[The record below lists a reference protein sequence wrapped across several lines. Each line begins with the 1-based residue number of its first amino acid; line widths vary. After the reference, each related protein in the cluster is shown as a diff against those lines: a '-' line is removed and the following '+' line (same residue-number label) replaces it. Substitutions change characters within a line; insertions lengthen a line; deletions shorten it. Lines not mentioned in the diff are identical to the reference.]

1 MSISSVIKSIQ
12 DIMRKDA
19 GVDGDAQRLGQMS
32 WLLFLKIFD
41 AQEEELEFELDDYQE
56 PIPSEYLWRNWAADD
71 EGITGDE
78 LLEFV
83 NDKLFVDLKNLTAP
97 INLNPRGYVVREA
110 FSDAFNY
117 MKNGTLLRQVIN
129 KLNEIDF
136 TDSKER
142 HLFGDLYEQILK
154 DLQSAGNAGE
164 FYTPRA
170 ITRFI
175 VDRIDPQLGESI
187 MDPACG
193 TGGFLACAFDHVK
206 EKYVKTAED
215 HQTLQKQIHGVEK
228 KQLPHLL
235 CTTNMLLHG
244 IEVPVQV
251 KHGNTLNKPLSSWD
265 DEIDVI
271 VTNPPFGGTEE
282 DGIEK
287 NFPADTRTR
296 ETADLFLQLIIEV
309 LASPSGTDD
318 NAKTGGRAAVVLPDG
333 TLFGEGVK
341 TKIKKLLTEECN
353 LHTIV
358 RLPNGVFNPYTG
370 IKTNILFFT
379 KGQPTKNV
387 WFYEHPY
394 PAGVKNYN
402 KTKPMKFEEF
412 QTEIQWW
419 GSEEDGFA
427 SRVETEQAWQVSID
441 EIIARNFNLDIKN
454 PHIEETVSH
463 DPQELLADYAKQ
475 QADIQ
480 ALRDQLKGILSNALS
495 PESSEVK

>member
-1 MSISSVIKSIQ
+1 
-12 DIMRKDA
+12 MRKDA

-41 AQEEELEFELDDYQE
+41 AQEEELEFEQSNYFE
-56 PIPSEYLWRNWAADD
+56 PIPNQYLWRSWAADNQ
-71 EGITGDE
+71 GITGEE
-78 LLEFV
+78 LLKFV
-83 NDKLFVDLKNLTAP
+83 NDQLFPDLKNLTAP
-97 INLNPRGYVVREA
+97 INMNPRGFVVKEA

-136 TDSKER
+136 TDSQER
-142 HLFGDLYEQILK
+142 HVFGDLYEQILK

-170 ITRFI
+170 VTRFM
-175 VDRIDPQLGESI
+175 VNRIDPKLGESI

-193 TGGFLACAFDHVK
+193 TGGFLACSFDHVK
-206 EKYVKTAED
+206 DNYVKTIAD
-215 HQTLQKQIHGVEK
+215 RQTLQQQIHGVEK

-235 CTTNMLLHG
+235 CTTNMILHG
-244 IEVPVQV
+244 IEVPVQI
-251 KHGNTLNKPLSSWD
+251 KHGNTLSKPLSSWD
-265 DEIDVI
+265 EELDVI

-287 NFPADTRTR
+287 NFPTEYRTR

-309 LASPSGTDD
+309 LKD
-318 NAKTGGRAAVVLPDG
+318 GGRAAVVLPDG

-379 KGQPTKNV
+379 KGKPTENI
-387 WFYEHPY
+387 WYYEHPY
-394 PAGVKNYN
+394 PEGVKNYN

-412 QTEIQWW
+412 QTEIDWW
-419 GSEEDGFA
+419 GDEADGFA
-427 SRVETEQAWQVSID
+427 KRVATEQAWKVSID
-441 EIIARNFNLDIKN
+441 DVIERSFNLDIKN
-454 PHIEETVSH
+454 PHVGEVVSH
-463 DPQELLADYAKQ
+463 DPEELLADYSKQ

-480 ALRDQLKGILSNALS
+480 ALRDKLKSILSNALS
-495 PESSEVK
+495 C

>member
-1 MSISSVIKSIQ
+1 MSISSVIKSLQ

-41 AQEEELEFELDDYQE
+41 AQEEELEFDLEDSYQS
-56 PIPSEYLWRNWAADD
+56 PIPEKYLWRNWAKET
-71 EGITGDE
+71 EGMTGE
-78 LLEFV
+78 ALLDFV
-83 NDKLFVDLKNLTAP
+83 NDELFVDLKNLTAP
-97 INLNPRGYVVREA
+97 IKQNPRGYVVKAA

-129 KLNEIDF
+129 KLNEVDF
-136 TDSKER
+136 TKSEER
-142 HLFGDLYEQILK
+142 HLFGDIYEQILK

-170 ITRFI
+170 VTQFM
-175 VDRIDPQLGESI
+175 VNRINPQLGESVL
-187 MDPACG
+187 DPACG
-193 TGGFLACAFDHVK
+193 TGGFLACSVDHLK
-206 EKYVKTAED
+206 AQVKTGAD
-215 HQTLQKQIHGVEK
+215 NKTMQAQIYGVEK

-244 IEVPVQV
+244 IEVPVQIR
-251 KHGNTLNKPLSSWD
+251 HDNTLNKPLSSWD
-265 DEIDVI
+265 DDDQVDVI

-287 NFPADTRTR
+287 NFPSELRTR

-309 LASPSGTDD
+309 LKP
-318 NAKTGGRAAVVLPDG
+318 GGRAAVVLPDG

-353 LHTIV
+353 LHTIM
-358 RLPNGVFNPYTG
+358 RLPNGVFSPYTG

-379 KGQPTKNV
+379 KGTPTQDI

-394 PAGVKNYN
+394 PEGVKNYN

-412 QTEIQWW
+412 QTEIDWW
-419 GSEEDGFA
+419 GSEADGFA
-427 SRVETEQAWQVSID
+427 AREETDQAWKVGIN
-441 EIIARNFNLDIKN
+441 EIISRGFNLDIKN
-454 PHIEETVSH
+454 PHVDEQVVH
-463 DPQELLADYAKQ
+463 DPEVLLADYAQQ

-480 ALRDQLKGILSNALS
+480 VLRDQLKTILNDALTR
-495 PESSEVK
+495 

>member
-19 GVDGDAQRLGQMS
+19 GIDGDAQRLGQMS

-41 AQEEELEFELDDYQE
+41 AQEEALEFELDGVNGNESYQE
-56 PIPSEYLWRNWAADD
+56 PIPSQFLWRNWAQDN
-71 EGITGDE
+71 EGITGEE
-78 LLEFV
+78 LLGFV
-83 NDKLFVDLKNLTAP
+83 NDQLFPDLKTLTAP

-170 ITRFI
+170 ITKFI
-175 VDRIDPQLGESI
+175 VDRIDPKLGESI

-193 TGGFLACAFDHVK
+193 TGGFLACSFDHVK
-206 EKYVKTAED
+206 DNYVKTAAD

-251 KHGNTLNKPLSSWD
+251 KHGNTLSKPLSSWD
-265 DEIDVI
+265 EELDVI

-287 NFPADTRTR
+287 NFPTEYRTR

-309 LASPSGTDD
+309 LASPKNGQD
-318 NAKTGGRAAVVLPDG
+318 GGRAAVVLPDG

-341 TKIKKLLTEECN
+341 TKIKKLLTKECN

-358 RLPNGVFNPYTG
+358 RLPNGVFAPYTS

-379 KGQPTKNV
+379 KGKPTTKV
-387 WFYEHPY
+387 WYYEHPY

-412 QTEIQWW
+412 QTEIDWW
-419 GSEEDGFA
+419 GVEADGFA

-454 PHIEETVSH
+454 PHVGEVISH
-463 DPQELLADYAKQ
+463 DPQELLTDYAKQ
-475 QADIQ
+475 QDDIQ
-480 ALRDQLKGILSNALS
+480 VLRDQLKGILSAALAD
-495 PESSEVK
+495 K

>member
-19 GVDGDAQRLGQMS
+19 GIDGDAQRLGQMS
-32 WLLFLKIFD
+32 WLLFLKVFD
-41 AQEEELEFELDDYQE
+41 AQEEELEDELDNYKA
-56 PIPSEYLWRNWAADD
+56 PIPEQFLWRNWAEDA
-71 EGITGDE
+71 EGITGDS
-78 LLEFV
+78 LLDFV
-83 NDKLFVDLKNLTAP
+83 NDELFPNLKNLTAP
-97 INLNPRGYVVREA
+97 LDLNPRGYVVKAA

-136 TDSKER
+136 TDSQER
-142 HLFGDLYEQILK
+142 HMFGDIYEQILK

-170 ITRFI
+170 ITKFI
-175 VDRIDPQLGESI
+175 VKVTDPKLGESI
-187 MDPACG
+187 IDPACG
-193 TGGFLACAFDHVK
+193 TGGFLACSFDHVK
-206 EKYVKTAED
+206 DNYVKNSSD
-215 HQTLQKQIHGVEK
+215 HQILQKQIHGVEK

-235 CTTNMLLHG
+235 CTTNMMLHG

-251 KHGNTLNKPLSSWD
+251 KHGNTLNKPLANWD
-265 DEIDVI
+265 DSFDVI

-287 NFPADTRTR
+287 NFPSEFQTR

-309 LASPSGTDD
+309 LND
-318 NAKTGGRAAVVLPDG
+318 GGRAAVVLPDG

-341 TKIKKLLTEECN
+341 TKIKKLLTEESN

-379 KGQPTKNV
+379 KGTPTKDV

-394 PAGVKNYN
+394 PEGVKNYN
-402 KTKPMKFEEF
+402 KSKPMRFEEF
-412 QTEIQWW
+412 QTELDWW
-419 GSEEDGFA
+419 GDEKEGFV
-427 SRVETEQAWQVSID
+427 SRVENNQAWKVSID
-441 EIIARNFNLDIKN
+441 EIVKRNFNLDIKN
-454 PHIEETVSH
+454 PYQGEVINH
-463 DPQELLADYAKQ
+463 DPQELLTNYKQ
-475 QADIQ
+475 QQ
-480 ALRDQLKGILSNALS
+480 AEISDLRNQLKDILGNALS
-495 PESSEVK
+495 SSNSSIESDEAK

>member
-1 MSISSVIKSIQ
+1 M
-12 DIMRKDA
+12 
-19 GVDGDAQRLGQMS
+19 
-32 WLLFLKIFD
+32 
-41 AQEEELEFELDDYQE
+41 
-56 PIPSEYLWRNWAADD
+56 
-71 EGITGDE
+71 
-78 LLEFV
+78 
-83 NDKLFVDLKNLTAP
+83 
-97 INLNPRGYVVREA
+97 VREA

-136 TDSKER
+136 TDSNER

-170 ITRFI
+170 ITKFI

-206 EKYVKTAED
+206 EKHVKTAED

-309 LASPSGTDD
+309 LASPSGTGD
-318 NAKTGGRAAVVLPDG
+318 NAKSGGRAAVVLPDG

-353 LHTIV
+353 LHTII

-370 IKTNILFFT
+370 IKTNILFFN

-412 QTEIQWW
+412 QTEIDWW
-419 GSEEDGFA
+419 GNEADGFA

-480 ALRDQLKGILSNALS
+480 ALRDQLKDILSNALS

>member
-1 MSISSVIKSIQ
+1 MSVSSVIKSIQ

-41 AQEEELEFELDDYQE
+41 AQEEELEFEQTDYQCPLPE
-56 PIPSEYLWRNWAADD
+56 QYLWRNWAADN

-83 NDKLFVDLKNLTAP
+83 NDQLFPDLKNLTAP
-97 INLNPRGYVVREA
+97 IKLNPRGYVVKEA

-136 TDSKER
+136 TDSAER

-175 VDRIDPQLGESI
+175 VDRVDPKLGESI

-193 TGGFLACAFDHVK
+193 TGGFLACSFDHVK
-206 EKYVKTAED
+206 NNYAKTADD
-215 HQTLQKQIHGVEK
+215 HQTLQQQIHGVEK

-251 KHGNTLNKPLSSWD
+251 KHGNTLNKPLANWD
-265 DEIDVI
+265 DELDVI

-287 NFPADTRTR
+287 NFPADLRTR
-296 ETADLFLQLIIEV
+296 ETADLFLQLIIEI
-309 LASPSGTDD
+309 LASPKNGK
-318 NAKTGGRAAVVLPDG
+318 NGGRAAVVLPDG

-379 KGQPTKNV
+379 KGKPTEKV

-394 PAGVKNYN
+394 PDGVKNYN

-412 QTEIQWW
+412 QTEIDWW
-419 GSEEDGFA
+419 GNEADGFA

-454 PHIEETVSH
+454 PHVGEQISH
-463 DPQELLADYAKQ
+463 DPQELLNDYAKQ

-480 ALRDQLKGILSNALS
+480 ALRDQLKSILANALCNK
-495 PESSEVK
+495 EQGAK

>member
-19 GVDGDAQRLGQMS
+19 GVDGDAQRLGQLS

-41 AQEEELEFELDDYQE
+41 AQEQELEFEQDDYRL
-56 PIPSEYLWRNWAADD
+56 PIPSEYLWRNWAEDK

-78 LLEFV
+78 LLEFI
-83 NDKLFVDLKNLTAP
+83 NNELFVDLKNLTAP
-97 INLNPRGYVVREA
+97 KDTNPRGYVVKEA

-129 KLNEIDF
+129 KLNEVDF
-136 TDSKER
+136 TDSSER
-142 HLFGDLYEQILK
+142 HLFGDIYEQILR

-170 ITRFI
+170 VTKFM
-175 VDRIDPQLGESI
+175 VNRINPKLGEKI

-193 TGGFLACAFDHVK
+193 TGGFLACAVEHLKAQVS
-206 EKYVKTAED
+206 TAAE
-215 HQTLQKQIHGVEK
+215 HQLLQQQIHGVEK

-244 IEVPVQV
+244 IEVPVQI
-251 KHGNTLNKPLSSWD
+251 KHGNTLSQPLSSWD
-265 DEIDVI
+265 NDVDVI
-271 VTNPPFGGTEE
+271 ITNPPFGGTEE

-287 NFPADTRTR
+287 NFPADMQTR

-309 LASPSGTDD
+309 LAD
-318 NAKTGGRAAVVLPDG
+318 KGRAAVVLPDG

-341 TKIKKLLTEECN
+341 TKIKKLLCDSCN

-379 KGQPTKNV
+379 KGAPTKDV

-394 PAGVKNYN
+394 PDGVKNYS

-412 QTEIQWW
+412 DAEIQWW
-419 GSEEDGFA
+419 GDEADGFVA
-427 SRVETEQAWQVSID
+427 RVENQHAWKVSID
-441 EIIARNFNLDIKN
+441 TLIERNFNLDIKN
-454 PHIEETVSH
+454 PHVGEVESH
-463 DPQELLADYAKQ
+463 DPDELLARFAAQ
-475 QADIQ
+475 QQQIS
-480 ALRDQLKGILSNALS
+480 ALRTQLKDILGDALS
-495 PESSEVK
+495 SSAQAADEVK

>member
-1 MSISSVIKSIQ
+1 MSISSVIKSLQ

-41 AQEEELEFELDDYQE
+41 AQEEELEFEQDDEYQA
-56 PIPSEYLWRNWAADD
+56 PIPEKYLWRNWAADT
-71 EGITGDE
+71 EGMTGDA
-78 LLEFV
+78 LLDFV
-83 NDKLFVDLKNLTAP
+83 NDELFVELKNLTAP
-97 INLNPRGYVVREA
+97 IKQNPRGFVVKAA

-129 KLNEIDF
+129 KLNEVDF
-136 TDSKER
+136 TKSEER
-142 HLFGDLYEQILK
+142 HLFGDIYEQILK

-170 ITRFI
+170 VTQFMVNR
-175 VDRIDPQLGESI
+175 VNPQLGEAI
-187 MDPACG
+187 LDPACG
-193 TGGFLACAFDHVK
+193 TGGFLACSVDHLK
-206 EKYVKTAED
+206 AQVKTAAD
-215 HQTLQKQIHGVEK
+215 NQTMQAQIHGVEK

-244 IEVPVQV
+244 IEVPVQIR
-251 KHGNTLNKPLSSWD
+251 HDNTLSKPLSSWD
-265 DEIDVI
+265 DDDMVDII

-287 NFPADTRTR
+287 NFPSELRTR

-309 LASPSGTDD
+309 LKP
-318 NAKTGGRAAVVLPDG
+318 GGRAAVVLPDG

-353 LHTIV
+353 LHTII

-379 KGQPTKNV
+379 KGTPTQDI

-394 PAGVKNYN
+394 PEGVKNYN

-412 QTEIQWW
+412 QTEMDWW
-419 GSEEDGFA
+419 GNEADGFA
-427 SRVETEQAWQVSID
+427 ARKETEQAWKVGID
-441 EIIARNFNLDIKN
+441 EVIARGFNLDIKN
-454 PHIEETVSH
+454 PHVAEQVVH
-463 DPQELLADYAKQ
+463 DPEELLADYAKQ
-475 QADIQ
+475 QAEIQ
-480 ALRDQLKGILSNALS
+480 ALRDQLKAILNDALTR
-495 PESSEVK
+495 